1 MTAPM
6 NTPIVTLQDHE
17 HAAQAVMS
25 ASAWAYFSGGAAD
38 EISLRRNVLAW
49 QSQGLAPRVLQDLR
63 GGHTRCNLLGKTW
76 PIPLLVAPMAHQRWA
91 HPEGESGMA
100 LAASAQGCGFVLSH
114 QSNTP
119 LNEVASLTASE
130 KDRGPLWFQ
139 MYWLTDRGAMRDL
152 LQQVESAGYEALVFT
167 VDAPVHGVRDRE
179 RRHGKALP
187 EGLQTPHWPTPLNSY
202 NASNAAS
209 HGAHVGLCAGLAD
222 VAPTWADVQWLI
234 CQTRLPVL
242 LKGITHPED
251 ARQAMA
257 IGVSGVVVSNH
268 GGRVLDTLP
277 ATAELLPAIAEV
289 VHAQVHGR
297 AVLVDGGIRRGT
309 DVFKALALGADAA
322 LIGRP
327 ALYGLAHAGARGA
340 AHVLRLLRDEF
351 EMTLALC
358 GCPTPQ
364 AIHRGHLQALNTLRT
379 CQTCP

>member
-1 MTAPM
+1 MSMPV
-6 NTPIVTLQDHE
+6 VTLQDHE

-63 GGHTRCNLLGKTW
+63 GGHTCCNLLGKTW
-76 PIPLLVAPMAHQRWA
+76 PMPLLVAPMAHQRWA

-100 LAASAQGCGFVLSH
+100 LAAAAQGCGFVLSH
-114 QSNTP
+114 QTNTH
-119 LNEVASLTASE
+119 LNEVASLIDAE

-139 MYWLTDRGAMRDL
+139 LYWLKDRGALRDL
-152 LQQVESAGYEALVFT
+152 LEQVEFTGYEALVLT

-179 RRHGKALP
+179 RHHGMALP
-187 EGLQTPHWPTPLNSY
+187 EGIQTPHWPAPLNIY
-202 NASNAAS
+202 AAS
-209 HGAHVGLCAGLAD
+209 PTEKVGLCAGLAA

-234 CQTRLPVL
+234 SQTRLPVL

-257 IGVSGVVVSNH
+257 IGTAGVVVSNH

-289 VHAQVHGR
+289 VHSLPNGG

-358 GCPTPQ
+358 GCPTPK
-364 AIHRGHLQALNTLRT
+364 AIHRGHLQSLKHL
-379 CQTCP
+379 